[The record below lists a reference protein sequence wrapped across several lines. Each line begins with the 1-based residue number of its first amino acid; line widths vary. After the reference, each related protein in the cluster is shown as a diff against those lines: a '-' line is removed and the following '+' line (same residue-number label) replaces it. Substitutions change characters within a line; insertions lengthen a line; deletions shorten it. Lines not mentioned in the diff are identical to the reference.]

1 MPIEL
6 KIDAYG
12 QSLPQLEIDA
22 NGETSFAGR
31 REKQSQWGRLEG
43 ALPFFPFRKPNS
55 VKLHTKFTE
64 FAHQF
69 H

>member
-1 MPIEL
+1 MVKCL
-6 KIDAYG
+6 FLCVGNVSSMNWK
-12 QSLPQLEIDA
+12 SLAERKSNYQLSII
-22 NGETSFAGR
+22 NYQLSIVNYF
-31 REKQSQWGRLEG
+31 L
-43 ALPFFPFRKPNS
+43 PFRKPNS

>member
-31 REKQSQWGRLEG
+31 RELKIDAYGESQKQSQWGEVGGGSLSSTFE
-43 ALPFFPFRKPNS
+43 N
-55 VKLHTKFTE
+55 
-64 FAHQF
+64 QIQ
-69 H
+69 

>member
-31 REKQSQWGRLEG
+31 REKQSQWGEVGGGSLSS
-43 ALPFFPFRKPNS
+43 PFEN
-55 VKLHTKFTE
+55 
-64 FAHQF
+64 QIQ
-69 H
+69 